1 MDKIPEPTHPKTLMS
16 RTSDGNDNGD
26 SGFGSLSSN
35 HCTPESTPPS
45 SPDQKIPDE
54 IKEAQRLYLSNFVRA
69 IYFINI
75 KIKLFLSKETL
86 SISYFRFLQH
96 SYYR

>member
-16 RTSDGNDNGD
+16 RMSKGNDNGN
-26 SGFGSLSSN
+26 SGCRSLSSN
-35 HCTPESTPPS
+35 HRTPESTPPS

-86 SISYFRFLQH
+86 PISYFHFPI
-96 SYYR
+96 SYYH

>member
-1 MDKIPEPTHPKTLMS
+1 MDKIPELTHPKTLML
-16 RTSDGNDNGD
+16 RTSDSNDNGN
-26 SGFGSLSSN
+26 SRFGSLSSN
-35 HCTPESTPPS
+35 HRTPESTPPS

-86 SISYFRFLQH
+86 SISYFQFLQH
-96 SYYR
+96 LYYR